1 MVNNMKRKKLSKT
14 LRETKLVEWKSSA
27 CNKPDCVYSPAC
39 NKLPISDDRL
49 QVSPMLRWVIQLMRD
64 YHHYPELRVELIAN
78 ALHISVRQ
86 LERLFKTIFHCT
98 YTDCLRR
105 MRSDHAK
112 LILIKHCADYMDDI
126 MDKIGIKSTDGYY
139 HTIHNPI
146 KAPFDE
152 LPDSP

>member
-1 MVNNMKRKKLSKT
+1 MKRKKLSKT
-14 LRETKLVEWKSSA
+14 LRETKLDEWKSST
-27 CNKPDCVYSPAC
+27 CKNPDCVYSHAC
-39 NKLPISDDRL
+39 KKLPISEDRL
-49 QVSPMLRWVIQLMRD
+49 QQAPMLHRAIQLMRD
-64 YHHYPELRVELIAN
+64 YHHYPELRIELVAEV
-78 ALHISVRQ
+78 LGISVRK
-86 LERLFKTIFHCT
+86 LERLFMNILHCT